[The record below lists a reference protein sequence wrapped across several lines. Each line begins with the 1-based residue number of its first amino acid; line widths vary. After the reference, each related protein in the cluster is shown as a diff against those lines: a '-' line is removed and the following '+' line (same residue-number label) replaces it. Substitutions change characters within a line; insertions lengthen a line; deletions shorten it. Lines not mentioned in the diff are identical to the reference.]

1 MGTLSVMEENRE
13 IKYLKNFN
21 NIDKI
26 IQKIENDQKQNIVSS
41 GICKRQKQD
50 HNTSKCDFHTI
61 VVKPFYSGIDRRN
74 KGCI

>member
-1 MGTLSVMEENRE
+1 MGTLSVMGENRE

-41 GICKRQKQD
+41 GIWKRQKQD
-50 HNTSKCDFHTI
+50 HNISKGDFHTT
-61 VVKPFYSGIDRRN
+61 VVKPFYSGIDTRN